1 MRELTNNEI
10 QILQRHAKWLVSGGT
25 DGESADLRGANLR
38 SANLCG
44 ADLRG
49 ADLRSANLCGADL
62 RGADLR
68 GANLCSADLRGA
80 DLRGA
85 NLCGADLR
93 GADLRGA
100 NLRSANLCGAN
111 LCSANLDFSCW
122 PLWCG
127 SKNVKADDRLIAQLI
142 FHVTRLDISCCSGGV
157 REAVEHI
164 RAMAVSDLFCEYRS
178 DVSKIEE

>member
-1 MRELTNNEI
+1 MTDTPAAHAASSTPVATQVAAGNGGFTMRELTNGEI
-10 QILQRHAKWLVSGGT
+10 QILQRHAKWLESGGT
-25 DGESADLRGANLR
+25 DGESANLCGADLCN
-38 SANLCG
+38 ANLCG
-44 ADLRG
+44 ANLRG
-49 ADLRSANLCGADL
+49 ADLRS
-62 RGADLR
+62 
-68 GANLCSADLRGA
+68 
-80 DLRGA
+80 
-85 NLCGADLR
+85 
-93 GADLRGA
+93 
-100 NLRSANLCGAN
+100 AN

-127 SKNVKADDRLIAQLI
+127 SKNVKADDRLVVQLI

>member
-10 QILQRHAKWLVSGGT
+10 QILQRHAKWLESGGT
-25 DGESADLRGANLR
+25 DGESADLRNANLHGANLDGANLHGANLDGADLRSANLDGANLR
-38 SANLCG
+38 SANL
-44 ADLRG
+44 R
-49 ADLRSANLCGADL
+49 
-62 RGADLR
+62 
-68 GANLCSADLRGA
+68 SADLHG
-80 DLRGA
+80 
-85 NLCGADLR
+85 
-93 GADLRGA
+93 
-100 NLRSANLCGAN
+100 
-111 LCSANLDFSCW
+111 ANLDFSCW

-164 RAMAVSDLFCEYRS
+164 LAMAVSDLFCEYRS

>member
-10 QILQRHAKWLVSGGT
+10 QIIQRHAKWLVSGGT
-25 DGESADLRGANLR
+25 DGESA
-38 SANLCG
+38 NLCG
-44 ADLRG
+44 ADL
-49 ADLRSANLCGADL
+49 CG
-62 RGADLR
+62 
-68 GANLCSADLRGA
+68 
-80 DLRGA
+80 
-85 NLCGADLR
+85 
-93 GADLRGA
+93 
-100 NLRSANLCGAN
+100 
-111 LCSANLDFSCW
+111 ANLDFSCW

>member
-10 QILQRHAKWLVSGGT
+10 QILQRHAKWLVSGGA
-25 DGESADLRGANLR
+25 DGESADLH
-38 SANLCG
+38 G
-44 ADLRG
+44 ADLDG
-49 ADLRSANLCGADL
+49 ADLHG
-62 RGADLR
+62 
-68 GANLCSADLRGA
+68 
-80 DLRGA
+80 
-85 NLCGADLR
+85 
-93 GADLRGA
+93 
-100 NLRSANLCGAN
+100 
-111 LCSANLDFSCW
+111 ANLDFSCW

>member
-1 MRELTNNEI
+1 MRELTNGEI
-10 QILQRHAKWLVSGGT
+10 QILQRHAKWLESGGT
-25 DGESADLRGANLR
+25 DGESANLCNADLR
-38 SANLCG
+38 SANLCN
-44 ADLRG
+44 

-62 RGADLR
+62 CNADLCNADLRGANLCNADLR
-68 GANLCSADLRGA
+68 GANLCSANLCS
-80 DLRGA
+80 A
-85 NLCGADLR
+85 NLCSANLCNADLR
-93 GADLRGA
+93 GAD
-100 NLRSANLCGAN
+100 
-111 LCSANLDFSCW
+111 LDFSCW

-127 SKNVKADDRLIAQLI
+127 SKNVKADDRLVVQLI

>member
-10 QILQRHAKWLVSGGT
+10 QILQRHTKWLVSGGT
-25 DGESADLRGANLR
+25 DGESADLH
-38 SANLCG
+38 
-44 ADLRG
+44 
-49 ADLRSANLCGADL
+49 
-62 RGADLR
+62 
-68 GANLCSADLRGA
+68 
-80 DLRGA
+80 GA
-85 NLCGADLR
+85 NLCGADLC
-93 GADLRGA
+93 GA
-100 NLRSANLCGAN
+100 NLHSADLHSANLCG
-111 LCSANLDFSCW
+111 ANLDFSCW

-127 SKNVKADDRLIAQLI
+127 SKNVKVDDRLIAQLI

>member
-1 MRELTNNEI
+1 MRELTNGEI
-10 QILQRHAKWLVSGGT
+10 QILQRHAKWLESGGT
-25 DGESADLRGANLR
+25 DGESANLCGADLCNANLCGANLRGADLRSANLRSANLRSANLR

-44 ADLRG
+44 ADLCNANLCGANLRG
-49 ADLRSANLCGADL
+49 ADLRS
-62 RGADLR
+62 
-68 GANLCSADLRGA
+68 
-80 DLRGA
+80 
-85 NLCGADLR
+85 
-93 GADLRGA
+93 
-100 NLRSANLCGAN
+100 AN

-127 SKNVKADDRLIAQLI
+127 SKNVKADDRLVVQLI

>member
-10 QILQRHAKWLVSGGT
+10 QILQRHTKWLVSGGT
-25 DGESADLRGANLR
+25 DGESADLH
-38 SANLCG
+38 
-44 ADLRG
+44 
-49 ADLRSANLCGADL
+49 
-62 RGADLR
+62 
-68 GANLCSADLRGA
+68 
-80 DLRGA
+80 GA
-85 NLCGADLR
+85 NLCGADLC
-93 GADLRGA
+93 GA
-100 NLRSANLCGAN
+100 NLHSADLHSANLCGAN
-111 LCSANLDFSCW
+111 LCGADLHSANLCGANLDFSCW

-127 SKNVKADDRLIAQLI
+127 SKNVKVDDRLIAQLI

>member
-25 DGESADLRGANLR
+25 DGESADLSNADLSNADLRYADLRYADLSYADLSNANLR
-38 SANLCG
+38 Y
-44 ADLRG
+44 AD
-49 ADLRSANLCGADL
+49 
-62 RGADLR
+62 
-68 GANLCSADLRGA
+68 
-80 DLRGA
+80 
-85 NLCGADLR
+85 
-93 GADLRGA
+93 
-100 NLRSANLCGAN
+100 
-111 LCSANLDFSCW
+111 LDFSCW

-127 SKNVKADDRLIAQLI
+127 SKNVKADDRLVAQLI

-157 REAVEHI
+157 REAVKHI

>member
-25 DGESADLRGANLR
+25 DGESADLRYADLSNANLR
-38 SANLCG
+38 Y
-44 ADLRG
+44 ADLRY
-49 ADLRSANLCGADL
+49 ADLRYAD
-62 RGADLR
+62 
-68 GANLCSADLRGA
+68 
-80 DLRGA
+80 
-85 NLCGADLR
+85 
-93 GADLRGA
+93 
-100 NLRSANLCGAN
+100 
-111 LCSANLDFSCW
+111 LDFSCW

-127 SKNVKADDRLIAQLI
+127 SKNVKADDRLVAQLI

-157 REAVEHI
+157 REAVKHI